1 MSTDPTVEELQSRLA
16 ELESETAALAAQLS
30 GEPAAK
36 TGRRGRAVLAT
47 VLIVLGSLLAPVAIV
62 SSWTKVVISD
72 TDAVV
77 ATLAPLAKDPRV
89 QAYVGDQVISAIE
102 RQIDIDGLVGQ
113 VFDGLAGAIQG
124 QPQAQGA
131 LRILQQPAAAGI
143 RSVIDNAVTQVVSS
157 EAFVQA
163 WQESLRVSHG
173 QAIAV
178 LQGDPEAALTA
189 TSAGLGL
196 RLAPVIERVKAALSD
211 RGFLLADRIP
221 VIDRT
226 IVLVPTESLVHAQ
239 LAYRAAVLAGVWLAL
254 AVVVLLAG
262 GVLAATRRIRA
273 AVWASVG
280 LGLGAGSVLAG
291 VAIGRI
297 IAQLTIPVT
306 TVPNDVLQ
314 LFYDTA
320 TAGLNELAT
329 TTLLLAAIVGVTA
342 WLAGPFAPAQW
353 LRSGYLR
360 VVASLR
366 QWADARGVSTG
377 GLGRWI
383 HSYRVALWAVIG
395 VLSAITMAVNRPI
408 TGGLVLQ
415 VAVVALLSLLVISL
429 LERPAPDVP
438 DVSGV

>member
-36 TGRRGRAVLAT
+36 AGRRRGRAVLAT

-62 SSWTKVVISD
+62 SSWSKVVISD

-395 VLSAITMAVNRPI
+395 VLSAITVVVNRPI

-415 VAVVALLSLLVISL
+415 VTVVALLSLLVISL
-429 LERPAPDVP
+429 LERPGPE
-438 DVSGV
+438 VSEGP